1 MAVAK
6 TLFGSIRNRLLIGT
20 TSLVVIPL
28 VVLASVLGYASL
40 RQAEQSLT
48 QRAYDQMQSIR
59 EGKRE
64 EIRAYLQ
71 SSGDNLVVLAATGDV
86 RSALRELP
94 AAFAQLATEGA
105 GDPAAVRQ
113 AVTAYWRDEFG
124 AAYGERNGGTQVDIS
139 AAVAALDPEAV
150 SAQFRYIADNA
161 NPLGKKGEL
170 DQAADGS
177 SYSRLHALIHPV
189 GRRAVQ
195 QYGLYDIFLFDMRGT
210 VVYSY
215 FKELD
220 FATNM
225 LTGPWK
231 DSGLAESF
239 VLSSSGKR
247 PGDVSMTDY
256 APYRPSYDDQA
267 VFLSAPVYDGET
279 QIGVIA
285 LQLPIDR
292 INQIMTFNG
301 NWREVGL
308 GDSGETYLI
317 GPNKT
322 PRSISRFMVQDP
334 AAFVASLSGIESPE
348 RLAQM
353 TTRASNIGAMSIDTQ
368 ATREAL
374 AGQSGVAVFPDYRGI
389 PVLGA
394 YAPLDAYGR
403 RFVLTSEIDAAESNA
418 PVVTLR
424 SQITL
429 AALGTLAFMGL
440 LGGLYALR
448 LSASINA
455 PLARLG
461 EVVDKVAKGDRQV
474 RARMNSGDEIG
485 VLADAF
491 DHMLDERNLV
501 QERIE
506 KENEDLNNSVI
517 EIMTSVAELANRD
530 LTVRVPVSENVT
542 GAVSDAI
549 NMMSRSTAQALTH
562 VRTISETV
570 SRSSSEVRQRA
581 ERVSKVANTAS
592 DQATSAAA
600 EIQQTAVALRQMGQA
615 AGDANLQG
623 EKALKSTADAM
634 DLVRA
639 TVSGIS
645 SSRDQIRETEK
656 RVKRLAERSQ
666 EITSIVN
673 IIGQIAERTSV
684 LALNASMQA
693 VAAGDAGRGFAVVA
707 DEVKRLAENAREA
720 TQQIGGLVGA
730 IQADTSET
738 LHAMNGTIAQVVD
751 ISRLAD
757 RAGGQMDDTRGA
769 TEQLVAAV
777 RGISTAAQAQNQ
789 ASQTLLTRA
798 YELLQG
804 SQQTIDEIEAQ
815 RNEAEALGKSA
826 TELVSTVG
834 QFKLPVGA

>member
-1 MAVAK
+1 MAAAK
-6 TLFGSIRNRLLIGT
+6 SAFASIRIRLLIGT
-20 TSLVVIPL
+20 ISLVVVPL
-28 VVLASVLGYASL
+28 VVLAGVLGYASL
-40 RQAEQSLT
+40 RQADLSLT

-64 EIRAYLQ
+64 EVAAYFKA
-71 SSGDNLVVLAATGDV
+71 SGDNLVVLAATGDV
-86 RSALRELP
+86 RKALREMP
-94 AAFAQLATEGA
+94 AAFVQAAQEGS
-105 GDPAAVRQ
+105 DDLDRMRAAV
-113 AVTAYWRDEFG
+113 AAYWRDDFG
-124 AAYGERNGGTQVDIS
+124 AAYAERNGGTKVDIS
-139 AAVAALDPEAV
+139 TLVGSLPAEAV
-150 SAQFRYIADNA
+150 VAQYRYIADNP
-161 NPLGKKGEL
+161 NPLGKKSEL
-170 DQAADGS
+170 DFAADNS
-177 SYSRLHALIHPV
+177 TYTQLHAQFHAV
-189 GRRAVQ
+189 GRSAVT

-210 VVYSY
+210 LVYSY

-220 FATNM
+220 YATNM

-231 DSGLAESF
+231 DTGLAESF
-239 VLSSSGKR
+239 VLSSSGR
-247 PGDVSMTDY
+247 RVGDVAMTDY

-267 VFLSAPVYDGET
+267 VFLSTPVYDGET

-292 INQIMTFNG
+292 INQVMTFDG
-301 NWREVGL
+301 KWREVGL
-308 GDSGETYLI
+308 GESGETYLI
-317 GPNKT
+317 GADKT
-322 PRSISRFMVQDP
+322 PRSISRFMVQD
-334 AAFVASLSGIESPE
+334 AASFVASLDGIESPE
-348 RLAQM
+348 RLALM
-353 TTRASNIGAMSIDTQ
+353 KNRGSNIGLMDIDTQ
-368 ATREAL
+368 AAREGM
-374 AGQSGVAVFPDYRGI
+374 AGQTGVAVFPDYRGV

-394 YAPLDAYGR
+394 YAPLDVFGR

-418 PVVTLR
+418 PVVALR
-424 SQITL
+424 GQIL
-429 AALGTLAFMGL
+429 LVALGALALMGL
-440 LGGLYALR
+440 IGGVYALR
-448 LSASINA
+448 LSSSINR
-455 PLARLG
+455 PLTRLG
-461 EVVDKVAKGDRQV
+461 DVVDKVAKGDRQA
-474 RARMNSGDEIG
+474 RARMESNDEIG
-485 VLADAF
+485 VLANAF
-491 DHMLDERNLV
+491 DHMLDERNAV

-506 KENEDLNNSVI
+506 QENEDLNNSVI

-530 LTVRVPVSENVT
+530 LTVHVPVAENVT

-549 NMMSRSTAQALTH
+549 NMMSRSTAQAMTR
-562 VRTISETV
+562 VKSISDNV
-570 SRSSSEVRQRA
+570 SRASAEVRQRA
-581 ERVSKVANTAS
+581 VLVSKVANTAS

-600 EIQQTAVALRQMGQA
+600 EIQQTAVALRLMGQA
-615 AGDANLQG
+615 AGDANQQA

-634 DLVRA
+634 ELVRA

-666 EITSIVN
+666 EITSIIN

-738 LHAMNGTIAQVVD
+738 LQAMNGTIAQVVD

-777 RGISTAAQAQNQ
+777 RGIANAAQTQNQ

-815 RNEAEALGKSA
+815 RREAEALGASA
-826 TELVSTVG
+826 TELVGTIG
-834 QFKLPVGA
+834 QFKLPVGS